1 MRRVLITGAAGGIGA
16 DMVRHFARDH
26 AVTASDLPSD
36 ALEALGRETGATV
49 VPCDL
54 GDPDDIAALAAAA
67 TADGL
72 DVLVNNAATY
82 KLRPWLEIDA
92 AEFDRITAVN
102 QRGTFLLS
110 QACHPALRASG
121 TGRIVNVTSNTFFK
135 GWEGLMTYVA
145 TKGGIT
151 GMSRVIA
158 REVGGDGITVNCVAP
173 GAIPTAAED
182 HHPDPE
188 GFHRMLME
196 FQAVKRRGSTDD
208 IARAVAFFAH
218 PDNGFVT
225 GQTLIVD
232 GGGMMQ

>member
-26 AVTASDLPSD
+26 EVVASDLPSD
-36 ALEALGRETGATV
+36 ALDALGAETGAEV
-49 VPCDL
+49 APCDL
-54 GDPDDIAALAAAA
+54 GDPAEIEVLAAAA
-67 TADGL
+67 GRL

-82 KLRPWLEIDA
+82 ALRPWTEITA
-92 AEFDRITAVN
+92 EEFDRITAVN
-102 QRGTFLLS
+102 QRGTFLLCR
-110 QACHPALRASG
+110 ACHLALKASG

-151 GMSRVIA
+151 GMSRVMA
-158 REVGGDGITVNCVAP
+158 REVGADGITVNCVAP

-188 GFHRMLME
+188 GFRAMLME
-196 FQAVKRRGSTDD
+196 FQAVKARGSTMD
-208 IARAVAFFAH
+208 IARAVAFFAA
-218 PDNGFVT
+218 PENGFVT

-232 GGGMMQ
+232 GGGMML

>member
-16 DMVRHFARDH
+16 ELVRHFAKDH
-26 AVTASDLPSD
+26 EVVASDLPSD
-36 ALEALGRETGATV
+36 ALDAVGAETGAEV

-54 GDPDDIAALAAAA
+54 GDPARVEALAAAA
-67 TADGL
+67 GAV
-72 DVLVNNAATY
+72 DVLVNNAAAY
-82 KLRPWLEIDA
+82 ALRPWTEIDV

-110 QACHPALRASG
+110 KACHPALRASG
-121 TGRIVNVTSNTFFK
+121 SGRIVNVTSNTFFK

-151 GMSRVIA
+151 GMSRVMA

-173 GAIPTAAED
+173 GAIPTAAEE

-188 GFHRMLME
+188 GFHAMLMA
-196 FQAVKRRGSTDD
+196 FQAVKARGAPAD
-208 IARAVAFFAH
+208 IARAVAFFAA
-218 PDNGFVT
+218 PENGFVT